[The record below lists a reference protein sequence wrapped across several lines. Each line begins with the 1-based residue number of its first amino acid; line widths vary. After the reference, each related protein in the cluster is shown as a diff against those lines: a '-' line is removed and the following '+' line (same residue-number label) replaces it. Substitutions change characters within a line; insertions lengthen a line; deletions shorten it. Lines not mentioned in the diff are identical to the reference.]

1 MESVMD
7 QFKLDGRVALVTGGG
22 RGLGEVFCQAYA
34 EAGAAV
40 VVADVIEDN
49 ANAVATELADAGCK
63 STAIHV
69 DVTSTES
76 VQNMVS
82 HALDTFGRI
91 DVMMNNAGV
100 VNNVP
105 GESMSDEDWDWVV
118 RVDLDGVFKCCRA
131 VAPHMIGQK
140 SGSITNI
147 ASMSG
152 SISNHP
158 QPQCHYNAA
167 KAGVIM
173 LTKSLAGEWAPH
185 NVRVN
190 SISPGYMETQMT
202 KGGREDE
209 TLYPVWIENTPM
221 KRCGKPSELAG
232 LALYLAS
239 GASSYMTGTDII
251 IDGGYHV
258 W

>member
-1 MESVMD
+1 MIDVMA
-7 QFKLDGRVALVTGGG
+7 QFGLSGRVAVVTGGG
-22 RGLGEVFCQAYA
+22 RGLGEVFCHTYA
-34 EAGAAV
+34 QAGASV
-40 VVADVIEDN
+40 LVADVIEDN
-49 ANAVATELADAGCK
+49 ARKVADELADLGYKAA
-63 STAIHV
+63 AIAV

-76 VQNMVS
+76 VDAMVA
-82 HALDTFGRI
+82 HAVETFGGV
-91 DVMMNNAGV
+91 DVLMNNAGV
-100 VNNVP
+100 VINEK
-105 GESMSDEDWDWVV
+105 GEEMTDEQWDHVV

-131 VAPHMIGQK
+131 VAPTMIAQK
-140 SGSITNI
+140 RGAIVNI

-158 QPQCHYNAA
+158 QPQCAYNAA

-190 SISPGYMETQMT
+190 SISPGYMNTDMT
-202 KGGREDE
+202 RGGIENPE
-209 TLYPVWIENTPM
+209 LYPVWIESTPM
-221 KRCGKPSELAG
+221 RRCGKPDELAG
-232 LALYLAS
+232 LALYLS
-239 GASSYMTGTDII
+239 SDASSYMTGTDVI